1 MGTGSVNTTNQQAIK
16 ALRQRQA
23 EIRKEDAEI
32 NAKIQE
38 LCDHEWRW
46 QPVAGE
52 GMYCPWCGALNFD
65 VND

>member
-1 MGTGSVNTTNQQAIK
+1 MKGSANKQAIE
-16 ALRQRQA
+16 ALRKRQA

-32 NAKIQE
+32 TVKIQE

-46 QPVAGE
+46 APVAGE